1 MHFFFPQI
9 DRRAAGDGGLDCH
22 NSDLNAALV
31 GPNAETSVR
40 INPTAKDSGGGM
52 NLQTATQMAAVIVM
66 TAALGMKVRT
76 VTIQSQKKA
85 RRTKKE
91 STR

>member
-1 MHFFFPQI
+1 MSDKKTHYLVDPGSCLE
-9 DRRAAGDGGLDCH
+9 RR
-22 NSDLNAALV
+22 
-31 GPNAETSVR
+31 TVR
-40 INPTAKDSGGGM
+40 MRRVAAKDSGGGM
-52 NLQTATQMAAVIVM
+52 NLQTATQMAARIVM

-76 VTIQSQKKA
+76 VTIQSQKKE